1 MDGWSRVVLMR
12 TGNYRHP
19 HARRNSAV
27 TMLFA
32 DLVDST
38 APFSSIA
45 PKIYCTVVGRYPE

>member
-1 MDGWSRVVLMR
+1 MR